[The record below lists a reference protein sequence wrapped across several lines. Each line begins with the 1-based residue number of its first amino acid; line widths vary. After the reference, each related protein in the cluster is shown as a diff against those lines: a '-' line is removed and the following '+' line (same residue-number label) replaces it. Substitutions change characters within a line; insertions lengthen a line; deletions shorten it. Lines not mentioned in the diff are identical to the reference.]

1 VIGAITAGLFS
12 AGVAAATNSYESIA
26 TYVATG
32 NVTSITFSSIP
43 ATFKHLQLRGSL
55 LCTNQQNILT
65 QLNTDT
71 ASNYSWH
78 ELYGQ
83 GSSAAAGAGAS
94 ASFMQIGFVES
105 NTASYTGG
113 FVADFLDYASTNKY
127 KTMRSLNGS
136 DANGT
141 GYILLRSGAWR
152 NSADAINSIKIYPA
166 STDAFKQYSHIG
178 LYGIKG

>member
-1 VIGAITAGLFS
+1 MLNQIAAIHGTTGGGAGGT
-12 AGVAAATNSYESIA
+12 SYESIA

-43 ATFKHLQLRGSL
+43 STFKHLQLRGTL

-65 QLNTDT
+65 QVNADT

-83 GSSAAAGAGAS
+83 GSSAGAGAGVS

-105 NTASYTGG
+105 NSAGYTGG
-113 FVADFLDYASTNKY
+113 FVADFLDYADTNKN
-127 KTMRSLNGS
+127 KTMRSLMGS

-141 GYILLRSGAWR
+141 GYVLLRSGAWR
-152 NSADAINSIKIYPA
+152 NTNAINSIKIYPA

-178 LYGIKG
+178 LYGIRG

>member
-1 VIGAITAGLFS
+1 LLNQIAALHAG
-12 AGVAAATNSYESIA
+12 GAAAGGGTSYESIA

-43 ATFKHLQLRGSL
+43 STYKHLQIRGSL

-65 QLNTDT
+65 QVNSDT
-71 ASNYSWH
+71 AGNYSWH

-83 GSSAAAGAGAS
+83 GSSAGAGAGTS

-105 NTASYTGG
+105 NSTSYTGG
-113 FVADFLDYASTNKY
+113 FVADFLDYADTNKY
-127 KTMRSLNGS
+127 KTMRSLLGS
-136 DANGT
+136 DANGS
-141 GYILLRSGAWR
+141 GYILLRSGSWR
-152 NSADAINSIKIYPA
+152 STSAINTIKIYPA